1 MNATTTMTNTLTETE
16 RVALLTLCV
25 MAAYADG
32 DKDDRER
39 AEVKRIVE
47 GLDAPR
53 LNTVL
58 IYKEALTQPQ
68 PIADTV
74 ARLESP
80 VARAMAYEMA
90 VCICDADDVLDERE
104 KQFLE
109 KLRSAL
115 GLKPASAAEFQ
126 KQAEAITALPLPVA
140 QGIDDGPFEVPV
152 RQAEGQTAAAMN
164 AESDKMIL
172 NYSIL
177 NAALELLPQ
186 SLATMAIIPLQMKMV
201 YRIGKQHGFELDR
214 GHIRDFLA
222 TVGVG
227 LTSQVVEGYA
237 RKLLGG
243 LIGKFAGGK
252 MGKMGPGRRGT
263 GGQFGVL
270 LRQHLRARPGGEAIL
285 RGRQKGYG
293 HPAQGTV
300 LVLAHRGEGAA
311 QPLPAAD
318 SGARE
323 NHQPVRIAPAHSRA
337 VGKT

>member
-1 MNATTTMTNTLTETE
+1 MTNTLTENE
-16 RVALLTLCV
+16 RSALLTLCV

-32 DKDDRER
+32 NKDDRER
-39 AEVKRIVE
+39 AEVKRIIE
-47 GLDAPR
+47 GLDGPR

-74 ARLESP
+74 ARLASP
-80 VARAMAYEMA
+80 ASRAMAYEMA
-90 VCICDADDVLDERE
+90 VCICDADDVLDGRE

-115 GLKPASAAEFQ
+115 DLRLSSAGDFQ
-126 KQAEAITALPLPVA
+126 KQAEAITALPLSVEPGVEEGPSAVSVLPTTGKEKGKDVA
-140 QGIDDGPFEVPV
+140 
-152 RQAEGQTAAAMN
+152 TLN

-177 NAALELLPQ
+177 NSALELLPQ

-201 YRIGKQHGFELDR
+201 YRIGAQHGFELDK

-222 TVGVG
+222 TAGVG

-252 MGKMGPGRRGT
+252 MGQLGKSVAEQAASSAFSFASTYALGQVAKHYYAGGRKIGNLQIKELFSSSLT
-263 GGQFGVL
+263 
-270 LRQHLRARPGGEAIL
+270 EAKAL
-285 RGRQKGYG
+285 
-293 HPAQGTV
+293 
-300 LVLAHRGEGAA
+300 
-311 QPLPAAD
+311 
-318 SGARE
+318 
-323 NHQPVRIAPAHSRA
+323 HSRYLPQIHERM
-337 VGKT
+337 KTIKPSELLPLIHGQ